1 MSEEK
6 TCSRPISRGIALVLW
21 TALVGGAVAVSFM
34 LIPRA
39 AGVFEAAAV
48 DLPALTQAMLA
59 AGAWIQQFWFVGLGG
74 YLAGVVVI
82 GTRLFDRIIGG
93 VIVLESLAVAAM
105 CTVTSLGILMP
116 MWELSRQIQ

>member
-6 TCSRPISRGIALVLW
+6 HCSRPISRGIALLLW
-21 TALVGGAVAVSFM
+21 TALVGGAAAISFM

-39 AGVFEAAAV
+39 GETFQAAAV

-59 AGAWIQQFWFVGLGG
+59 AGAFIQQFWFVALGG
-74 YLAGVVVI
+74 YLAGVVLI

-93 VIVLESLAVAAM
+93 VIVLESLAVAALGV
-105 CTVTSLGILMP
+105 VTSLGILMP
-116 MWELSRQIQ
+116 MWELSQKIQ